1 MKIDDLWKQQ
11 QQYTRDV
18 TEHSRKLAFA
28 VAAICWFFKSPDT
41 TFPPAILGA
50 LIFLVGFFVADV
62 THYFWAAVRYRR
74 FNYRAEEKLKNTLDE
89 NPEVAVTRRL
99 DKPIFVMFCIK
110 TALLMVSFLFLL
122 SEFFFRL
129 GKTHIMPHWI
139 WHCG

>member
-1 MKIDDLWKQQ
+1 MDLSLRQLEEAVSYAARSMLSRGGSPGLVWADAVTVRPRGKWEAGNRHTWRTSSRPNAMKIDDLWQQQ
-11 QQYTRDV
+11 QQYPRDV

-74 FNYRAEEKLKNTLDE
+74 FNYRAEEQL
-89 NPEVAVTRRL
+89 
-99 DKPIFVMFCIK
+99 
-110 TALLMVSFLFLL
+110 
-122 SEFFFRL
+122 
-129 GKTHIMPHWI
+129 
-139 WHCG
+139 